1 MTKKSELYHTRTKVT
16 IEANGSEL
24 ELYSYQLKNLS
35 INYSINDT
43 PYCSITLMNSRRSV
57 DFSSVQDLYPSNEVK
72 IYAENDFV
80 ERSLIFEGVVSK
92 YGTQSKGRKFMTVIE
107 VLHPVFRLKRR
118 VINRLFA
125 LSLPEVVDKIFSDY
139 GLTVDNQ
146 MDIEEEESD
155 SRITQYQQN
164 DFEFVLSKIKQA
176 GCMFCPSAEE
186 LSVKDVLG
194 DGTPVMEI
202 NPIRTTRFNVFM
214 DIEDLHDIANISTY
228 NVEDMIIEQESSESV
243 SFEAGDTSVDA
254 ATVSGALD
262 IGAQEVISFGQ
273 ENTAIRKKWLTH
285 KIQESK
291 LGKVK
296 GGITIE
302 GTVDVKPGDFVTIV
316 EAGSILEGDAFVYG
330 VEQHLENDNWKTTLL
345 LGVSSDEEQAS
356 QQPTLDTNFAITGL
370 QHGIVKQ
377 VQDSGDQHATDQYLV
392 QVELP
397 LLMQTDLSNDV
408 EPLVWARL
416 ATFYA
421 GESHGTLWLPEL
433 EDEVVVGFL
442 GGHPDNP
449 VILGSIFKNSD
460 EHPHIGTE
468 GYKSIVTKSNLEL
481 AFDDENELIH
491 MHSESTHVTLD
502 QANGI
507 LHLKVTDGDTVLTEC
522 ILDKENNININSP
535 DGEVNINA
543 DKINLTAASEMKLES
558 ASSLSVDGQEV
569 TLASQAKM
577 GVEAGTMLEL
587 KGSQVFIN

>member
-1 MTKKSELYHTRTKVT
+1 MTKKNELYNTRTEVR

-24 ELYSYQLKNLS
+24 ELYAYQLKGLS
-35 INYSINDT
+35 INYSVNDI
-43 PYCSITLMNSRRSV
+43 PYCSITLMNARRST
-57 DFSSVQDLYPSNEVK
+57 DFSSLSELYPSSEVK
-72 IYAENDFV
+72 IYAKNEYVDEV
-80 ERSLIFEGVVSK
+80 LLFEGVVSK
-92 YGTQSKGRKFMTVIE
+92 YGTQSKGRRFMSVIE

-139 GLTVDNQ
+139 ELTVSNQ
-146 MDIEEEESD
+146 MDIEEEESE

-164 DFEFVLSKIKQA
+164 DFDFVLSKIKQA

-186 LSVKDVLG
+186 LSVKDVLE
-194 DGTPVMEI
+194 DGTPKMEI
-202 NPIRTTRFNVFM
+202 DPIKTTRFNVFM
-214 DIEDLHDIANISTY
+214 DIEDLHDIANINTY
-228 NVEDMIIEQESSESV
+228 NVEDMAVEQESSESV
-243 SFEAGDTSVDA
+243 SFEAGDASVDS

-262 IGAQEVISFGQ
+262 IGPQEIISFGQ
-273 ENTAIRKKWLTH
+273 ENTAIRKKWLTN

-302 GTVDVKPGDFVTIV
+302 GTNDVMPGDFITIV

-330 VEQHLENDNWKTTLL
+330 VEQHLESDNWKTTLL
-345 LGVSSDEEQAS
+345 LGLPKEENKPQA
-356 QQPTLDTNFAITGL
+356 TAGDTNFAITGL
-370 QHGIVKQ
+370 QHGIVKK
-377 VQDSGDQHATDQYLV
+377 VQSSDDQHATDQYLV

-397 LLMQTDLSNDV
+397 LLMQTDMSNDV

-416 ATFYA
+416 ASFYA
-421 GESHGTLWLPEL
+421 GEAHGTLWLPEL

-449 VILGSIFKNSD
+449 IILGSIFKNSD
-460 EHPHIGTE
+460 EHPHVGTE
-468 GYKSIVTKSNLEL
+468 GYKSIVTKSNLQL

-491 MHSESTHVTLD
+491 LHSESAHVTLD
-502 QANGI
+502 EANGI

-543 DKINLTAASEMKLES
+543 DKISLTAASEMKLES
-558 ASSLSVDGQEV
+558 ASSLSIDGQEV
-569 TLASQAKM
+569 TVAAAAKL
-577 GVEAGTMLEL
+577 GAEAGTMLEL
-587 KGSQVFIN
+587 KGTQVFIN